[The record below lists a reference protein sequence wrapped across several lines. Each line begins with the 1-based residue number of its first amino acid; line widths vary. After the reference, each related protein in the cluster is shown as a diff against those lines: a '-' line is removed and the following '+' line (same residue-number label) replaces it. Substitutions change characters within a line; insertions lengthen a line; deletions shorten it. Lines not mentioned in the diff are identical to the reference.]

1 MRGTDDATA
10 FELFRPEGPLAVLP
24 LGQGTAQ
31 VVWSAPFERCEQRSG
46 LSGSVFL
53 DQLAAVLPQGL
64 EPDLLLDTPCAFPQ
78 QWQLARR
85 FSRGRGVLVGEAAHR
100 CHPVGGQGLNLC
112 WRDVETLMDAADPK
126 LDAVVIARR
135 YGRKRWFDVLAVGI
149 ATDLLVRLFSNR
161 LPPLCLIRRVT
172 LKLMARMSLLRRI
185 SLRAMTDGPMQ
196 LLRPLPE

>member
-1 MRGTDDATA
+1 
-10 FELFRPEGPLAVLP
+10 
-24 LGQGTAQ
+24 
-31 VVWSAPFERCEQRSG
+31 
-46 LSGSVFL
+46 
-53 DQLAAVLPQGL
+53 
-64 EPDLLLDTPCAFPQ
+64 
-78 QWQLARR
+78 
-85 FSRGRGVLVGEAAHR
+85 
-100 CHPVGGQGLNLC
+100 
-112 WRDVETLMDAADPK
+112 MDAADPK

-172 LKLMARMSLLRRI
+172 LKLMTRVSLLRRI